1 MTYPG
6 QGGQWPPNDP
16 YGQQGGQPPQGY
28 PQQPGHPGYPQTGG
42 QPAQGYP
49 QQGYPQT
56 GPQQGHPQAG
66 PQQQGYPQTGPQG
79 FPHQAGPQQPYGQHP
94 QYGGAYGYPEPP
106 KKKRNGLIIGV
117 VAAVVAVS
125 AGVGATVWLVNR
137 DSVQAGSESP
147 TTAATNLVNAIG
159 QGDVAGLLT
168 GLAPAERDLMSTLN
182 SETTKE
188 LVRLEVYKPNV
199 DPNKITGFE
208 MKTEGL
214 TFDDA
219 AAEKVND
226 RITITKLVG
235 GTVTIT
241 SDMSQLPYTEEFID
255 AAFPRG
261 MDARP
266 QTETV
271 DIAKEI
277 AKNGGEP
284 IRIATVNVD
293 GEWYPS
299 LFYTLADYALA
310 EEKLEWPAQAIPA
323 NGAASPGEAVREL
336 ADAALAAD
344 LERVIELLPPDEM
357 GVLHDVGPVLVEQ
370 AGKLD
375 AAPARIVNLVTET
388 TEVENGTKVLL
399 KELEVESEGETVR
412 VTKDGE
418 CYAAE
423 VRGEREQLCAEDL
436 AGQMGGSR
444 MAPEVKRALTGLVKG
459 MMANTGVVT
468 VEVDGKWYVSP
479 IRSLTDVM
487 VTALQSL
494 EPEDIRAL
502 LKMAN

>member
-16 YGQQGGQPPQGY
+16 YGQGQPQGGY
-28 PQQPGHPGYPQTGG
+28 PQQGGYPAQQQPGYPQTGP
-42 QPAQGYP
+42 QP

-56 GPQQGHPQAG
+56 GPQP
-66 PQQQGYPQTGPQG
+66 QQGYPQTGPQ
-79 FPHQAGPQQPYGQHP
+79 PTQQYGYQQ

-106 KKKRNGLIIGV
+106 KKSRKGLIIGV
-117 VAAVVAVS
+117 VVAVVLAA
-125 AGVGATVWLVNR
+125 AGVGGAVFFLNR
-137 DSVQAGSESP
+137 GGSVAAGAESP
-147 TTAATNLVNAIG
+147 TSAATNLVTAIG

-168 GLAPAERDLMSTLN
+168 GLAPAERDLMSALN
-182 SETTKE
+182 SQTTEE
-188 LVRLEVYKPNV
+188 LVRLEVYKPGV
-199 DPNKITGFE
+199 DPNKMTGFE
-208 MKTEGL
+208 LKAENL
-214 TFDDA
+214 KFDDA

-226 RITITKLVG
+226 RITITKLIG
-235 GTVTIT
+235 GTVTVT
-241 SDMSQLPYTEEFID
+241 SDMSQLPYTEEFIE

-261 MDARP
+261 MNARP

-277 AKNGGEP
+277 ADNGGEP

-299 LFYTLADYALA
+299 LFYTLADYALLEA
-310 EEKLEWPAQAIPA
+310 NLEWPAQAIPA
-323 NGAASPGEAVREL
+323 NGADSPGEAVRQL

-370 AGKLD
+370 AGQLD
-375 AAPARIVNLVTET
+375 PAPARIINLTTET
-388 TEVENGTKVLL
+388 ADVDGGTKVLL
-399 KELEVESEGETVR
+399 KELEVETEGQTVKI
-412 VTKDGE
+412 TKDGE

-423 VRGEREQLCAEDL
+423 VQGERQQICADDL
-436 AGQMGGSR
+436 AAEIGGSG
-444 MAPEVKRALTGLVKG
+444 MPPAVEKALTGLVKG

-494 EPEDIRAL
+494 EAEDVRAL
-502 LKMAN
+502 LEMAN

>member
-28 PQQPGHPGYPQTGG
+28 PQQPGQPGYPQTGG

-49 QQGYPQT
+49 QQGYPQ
-56 GPQQGHPQAG
+56 AG
-66 PQQQGYPQTGPQG
+66 PQQGYPQTGPQG
-79 FPHQAGPQQPYGQHP
+79 FPQAGSAPYGQQPYGQQP

-117 VAAVVAVS
+117 VAAVIAVS
-125 AGVGATVWLVNR
+125 AGVGATLWLVNR
-137 DSVQAGSESP
+137 DSVQAGSDSP

-277 AKNGGEP
+277 AKNNGEP

-370 AGKLD
+370 AGRLD
-375 AAPARIVNLVTET
+375 PAPARIVNLVTET
-388 TEVENGTKVLL
+388 TDVENGTKVLL
-399 KELEVESEGETVR
+399 KELEVEAEGETFKI
-412 VTKDGE
+412 TKDGE

-423 VRGEREQLCAEDL
+423 AQGERQQICADEL
-436 AGQMGGSR
+436 AGQIGGEGG
-444 MAPEVKRALTGLVKG
+444 MDPKVERALTGLVKG
-459 MMANTGVVT
+459 MMANTGIVT

-494 EPEDIRAL
+494 EAEDIRAL
-502 LKMAN
+502 LEMAK